1 MSGMSRRHLLANT
14 ALFASMSSGLGYPV
28 ALAQAQAQGTSEDF
42 DFVVQFSASVT
53 GALTDIRRV
62 FSIATALRL
71 LIHNSLKDHWRRLK
85 TNLAGVSFSPPD
97 NPIIRGRTSGHPSP
111 LGSQYPA
118 EQTRSILG
126 YWQLLRRLLEEIL
139 TTVESILSI
148 IGLVGQLVPIYRRST
163 PAIIERVR
171 DWIIFIRD
179 SIDRFDKIVNLFL
192 TVTPSSGSLPVADAM
207 TLAVTLDFLKDLSPL
222 CADVYFGVT
231 AQDV

>member
-28 ALAQAQAQGTSEDF
+28 ALAQAQAQVTNEEF
-42 DFVVQFSASVT
+42 NFVVRFSASVT

-71 LIHNSLKDHWRRLK
+71 LRHDRLK
-85 TNLAGVSFSPPD
+85 GDWSQLKRMLAGVSFSPPD
-97 NPIIRGRTSGHPSP
+97 SPIIRIRTFAGSSQ

-118 EQTRSILG
+118 QQARSFLE
-126 YWQLLRRLLEEIL
+126 YWQLLRRLLEEI
-139 TTVESILSI
+139 VSIVDSIVSI
-148 IGLVGQLVPIYRRST
+148 IDLIGQLVPGYRGPTS
-163 PAIIERVR
+163 AVIERVR
-171 DWIIFIRD
+171 TFISFIRE
-179 SIDRFDKIVNLFL
+179 SIDRFDRIVNLFL
-192 TVTPSSGSLPVADAM
+192 SVTPSSRSLSEAEAM